1 MHGPE
6 RRGKDHAHTG
16 KTAAGAE
23 TEPQQRWDSPVQ
35 ERSPTQHTPPPMRP
49 HDATRPRH
57 CGPRVLCQPPGSRA
71 SGETSLSFQM
81 LTSAIPRPNEDASR
95 GQGAGYFSLSHAK
108 CSTAGPTSLIYSLL
122 SNCLPCSSDKN
133 IFTWIVIKLKLV
145 YWM

>member
-16 KTAAGAE
+16 KAVAGAW
-23 TEPQQRWDSPVQ
+23 TEPQQRQGSPGQ
-35 ERSPTQHTPPPMRP
+35 ERSPPQHTLPPVRP
-49 HDATRPRH
+49 HNATRPRH

-81 LTSAIPRPNEDASR
+81 LTLAIPGPNEDASG

-122 SNCLPCSSDKN
+122 SNCLPCSSNKN
-133 IFTWIVIKLKLV
+133 IFTRMVIKLKLV
-145 YWM
+145 Y